1 MLKVFITAVWKG
13 NFSEQGM
20 LICCTLSWQVSP
32 VFSDQVYFAK
42 QIARLSNEVIYGKS
56 LAHTPVLVCIQYM
69 LVDSKT
75 SDISFYNLKVLSS
88 AVNSQQG
95 RDRGFMLL
103 FSNHTD
109 LGAIQTGA
117 GGSAHMSLGDGTCDF
132 PAFRSRVPW

>member
-1 MLKVFITAVWKG
+1 
-13 NFSEQGM
+13 M

-32 VFSDQVYFAK
+32 LLSDQVYFAK
-42 QIARLSNEVIYGKS
+42 QIARLSNEIIYGKS
-56 LAHTPVLVCIQYM
+56 LARTPVLVCIQYI

-88 AVNSQQG
+88 SVNSQQS

-103 FSNHTD
+103 SSNHKD
-109 LGAIQTGA
+109 LGAIQTGV

-132 PAFRSRVPW
+132 PAFRS